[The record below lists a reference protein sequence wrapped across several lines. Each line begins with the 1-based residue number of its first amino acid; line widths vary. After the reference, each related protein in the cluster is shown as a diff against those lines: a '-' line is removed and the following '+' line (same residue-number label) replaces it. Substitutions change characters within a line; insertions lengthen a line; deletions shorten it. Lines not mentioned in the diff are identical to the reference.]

1 MSELRNKLDQ
11 AKAEHLSAHYPGNLA
26 LDVLPEHRRRVSRR
40 ILFVGGLTAS
50 ARARFLGSYAEF
62 VRGTAFAPS
71 QLIGTLE
78 GGVRGT
84 HLVARATLTMVPVP
98 GRLAVIR
105 RETE

>member
-1 MSELRNKLDQ
+1 MNEAPREVLTLLPGMTEESVGVLLNRRFGQPIRSADEL
-11 AKAEHLSAHYPGNLA
+11 A
-26 LDVLPEHRRRVSRR
+26 
-40 ILFVGGLTAS
+40 GGLTAS

-71 QLIGTLE
+71 QLIATLE

-84 HLVARATLTMVPVP
+84 HLVARATLTIVPVP